1 MMLQPFTVSV
11 MTALVLT
18 VAGTVFVV
26 ETLLRKDEGPGRVWA
41 LAFLAGMLT
50 TVAYLVWGVSPRTW
64 WAVAI
69 GNGSFVAGTGLLWL
83 GCRRFNERSLR
94 LPSILVGLASLMAL
108 VAVVL
113 AGPDGGD
120 WAGAIV
126 MFAGI
131 AAFAVAGTVETVTGE
146 MGRNRNAA
154 GLALVLGLQA
164 VFYIVRSFVFVIL
177 GPESTLFQS
186 WFDTIIT
193 SLLTVTLTIVAVV
206 TTSVLRAGRAQ
217 LPGRPETTVLGLA
230 HDGVLLHDA
239 FQRVLADRTGRAER
253 NGELMG
259 VISTR
264 LDDLPELATAF
275 GSAEA
280 QLVQRA
286 WRDSAVRF
294 APTSGFVGDD
304 GRGGIAIGVHPTSQ
318 ADARRMA
325 TRVSAGMSES
335 LAALGT
341 SVVPVL
347 GVGVALTD
355 TVGHEPDRLVH
366 AARDAAA
373 RASDSDDSA
382 IIVAG

>member
-1 MMLQPFTVSV
+1 MLQPFTVSV
-11 MTALVLT
+11 MTALVLM
-18 VAGTVFVV
+18 VAGAVFVI
-26 ETLLRKDEGPGRVWA
+26 ETLLRKDEGAGRVWA

-64 WAVAI
+64 WAVAV

-83 GCRRFNERSLR
+83 GSRRFNERPMMVPSLV
-94 LPSILVGLASLMAL
+94 VGAASLAASI
-108 VAVVL
+108 AVVID
-113 AGPDGGD
+113 GPDGGD

-126 MFAGI
+126 MFVGI

-164 VFYIVRSFVFVIL
+164 AYYIVRSFVFIAF
-177 GPESTLFQS
+177 GPESWLFER
-186 WFDTIIT
+186 WFNTIVT

-206 TTSVLRAGRAQ
+206 TTSVLRAGKAQ
-217 LPGRPETTVLGLA
+217 LPGRPQTTVLGMA
-230 HDGVLLHDA
+230 RDGVLLSDA
-239 FQRVLADRTGRAER
+239 FQRVLADRTAHARR

-264 LDDLPELATAF
+264 LDDLAQLSTAF

-280 QLVQRA
+280 QQVQRA
-286 WRDSAVRF
+286 WRASAVRF
-294 APTSGFVGDD
+294 APTSAFVGDD
-304 GRGGIAIGVHPTSQ
+304 GEGGVAIGVHPTSQ

-325 TRVSAGMSES
+325 TRVSAGMSEA

-355 TVGHEPDRLVH
+355 TVGYDPGKLVD
-366 AARDAAA
+366 AARDASA
-373 RASDSDDSA
+373 RASDSDDA
-382 IIVAG
+382 GVIVAG